1 MEYIV
6 KARNFELN
14 EKIKDYSEKKIKDK
28 IEKLLERTTKT
39 EVKYVLEKNPRIS
52 ENNRV
57 EVTAFTS
64 GAVIRVTDTGTDV
77 FAAIDKVS
85 SKLERQIKKYRE
97 KLISKGR
104 KNHDIVPD
112 IDISNIGKT
121 VSAGLDDIEEEIS
134 KSIVKTKTFILK
146 PTSPEEAVLQMELL
160 GHDFFVFIN
169 SETDRTAVIYRRKDQ
184 NYGLIEPTIK

>member
-14 EKIKDYSEKKIKDK
+14 EKIRDYSDKKIKSK
-28 IEKLLERTTKT
+28 IEKLLDRMTKT
-39 EVKYVLEKNPRIS
+39 EVKFVMEKNPRIS

-77 FAAIDKVS
+77 FEAIDKVS
-85 SKLERQIKKYRE
+85 NKLERQIKKYRE
-97 KLISKGR
+97 KLTQKGR
-104 KNHDIVPD
+104 KNHDNVQD
-112 IDISNIGKT
+112 MASSDIGKLG
-121 VSAGLDDIEEEIS
+121 SAGSGDIEEKIR
-134 KSIVKTKTFILK
+134 KSIVKSKTFILK
-146 PTSPEEAVLQMELL
+146 PISPEEAVMQMELL

-169 SETDRTAVIYRRKDQ
+169 SETERTAVIYKRKDL
-184 NYGLIEPTIK
+184 NYGLIEPTI

>member
-39 EVKYVLEKNPRIS
+39 EVKFVLEKNPRIS

-97 KLISKGR
+97 KSIRKGR
-104 KNHDIVPD
+104 KSQGVQGIAAEDIENTVP
-112 IDISNIGKT
+112 
-121 VSAGLDDIEEEIS
+121 AGLEDIEEEIS
-134 KSIVKTKTFILK
+134 KSIVKTKTFMLK
-146 PTSPEEAVLQMELL
+146 PTSPEEAVMQMEFL

-169 SETDRTAVIYRRKDQ
+169 SETDRTAVVYRRKDL